1 MLKTTFKRVALL
13 VLAIM
18 ISLSWI
24 HSGRTTAASCLIERG
39 IDPLDILKIE
49 VKHNV
54 FIGIDNSGSM
64 SNTVDGDPFSRS
76 RLDVAKDALELVING
91 VGEGVNWG
99 FFYTAKQDDG
109 DVEDDDPGCAV
120 PQQFNPDGSLITA
133 QGNPF
138 DFGNPPGGSR
148 QDNCVGLELGDMILP
163 VACGN
168 NDNMQNIL
176 DMLRPENQGGIK
188 KGGGTANAPSLDQ
201 IANMI
206 ANNYMGASR
215 PPGQKNIIIYLSDG
229 AEDCACEDNVV
240 QLPLGEP
247 GYVASPDEDVETLR
261 VDDTPGAPVFE
272 NKASFGGSFIET
284 YNTGIMARHALTRID
299 PNFDGSEGDIFI
311 AYVFDDSN
319 TATKAAN
326 NWAWEASGDRW
337 TSRPECGPE
346 GGIGCSRPA
355 VFATDEQKL
364 VDALTN
370 MLAQIGVP
378 SATVSA
384 GGSVVGTVKEIVAS
398 HTNPSLTSSE
408 LVAANGADL
417 EARNLRTVH
426 RNNVLLT
433 TSVDTP
439 EFNGHLRAFNIYEVQ
454 ADNSRIPD
462 FTEVWDAGE
471 ELQTRDIGDG
481 ADPRRIYY
489 DLPNG
494 TRGQLS
500 TVMGTISLAASDL
513 GVAAGFLKN
522 YDPINVGAKTDDD
535 AVEIVEKVIQGW
547 RLVQDVTYGFYKSDG
562 VTLNFSQFETDGF
575 TRTWKLRDATRSG
588 AALVL
593 NPPRSPDADAPEPAV
608 EYGTFYDAQ
617 VNRLTVAYLGANGG
631 MLHAFRADNGY
642 ELYGYV
648 PHDLITKLPNLVE
661 NLVAGANGI
670 LNHEFFIASAA
681 IVQDAYLQDAP
692 SGSPEWRTTLGFGR
706 GIGGKF
712 LTGLDITDVGDWDG
726 TTPAPGP
733 ASIPAGFAAPD
744 LLFTVGN
751 RDGVADPDG
760 SGIAGHNYDGLGETW
775 SLPMLGRVNTGSPE
789 GQWVMFAG
797 SGYGC
802 DGTDEGRYFYVLKL
816 EDGTIYKKMGPIA
829 DKVDGGAG
837 EPGVDQNALVATPA
851 LLNPHDPGVADGR
864 DFVTRAYIGDL
875 QGVVHKLD
883 LTDADPDNWEFGV
896 FFELT
901 SEADQAEAQGFYN
914 QPIATQAAV
923 MKLSGSDRILV
934 FVGTGDDSRVD
945 LVDPE
950 RFKIAGIEDTD
961 SSGTILASD
970 VAFKGTLAP
979 LDSGG
984 EFFFD
989 LPAEERMSVSPVM
1002 ARNTPSNGVV
1012 FFATHRTDLDPVLCE
1027 TNVFSTL
1034 FAAGVSTGLGS
1045 FDLDPSTAG
1054 VQDSADLGEGKIT
1067 GLFHRDGHLY
1077 VSKSGGLNG
1086 ASETQVRGSDEFP
1099 QPMVSAGTI
1108 QVLVD
1113 AFRLS
1118 PF

>member
-1 MLKTTFKRVALL
+1 MLKTASKRVALL

-24 HSGRTTAASCLIERG
+24 HSGPTAASCLIERG

-64 SNTVDGDPFSRS
+64 SGSVTGDPLGRD
-76 RLDVAKDALELVING
+76 RLDVAKDALELVITS
-91 VGEGVNWG
+91 VGDAVNWG
-99 FFYTAKQDDG
+99 FFYTAKQYDG
-109 DVEDDDPGCAV
+109 DIEDDDPGCAV
-120 PQQFNPDGSLITA
+120 PQTFYADGGLILA
-133 QGNPF
+133 QGNPY

-148 QDNCVGLELGDMILP
+148 QDNCVGLELADMVLP

-168 NDNMQNIL
+168 NDNMTNIL
-176 DMLRPENQGGIK
+176 DMLKPDSEGGLK
-188 KGGGTANAPSLDQ
+188 HGGGTSNATSLDQ
-201 IANMI
+201 LGTMI

-215 PPGQKNIIIYLSDG
+215 PAGQKNIIIYLSDG
-229 AEDCACEDNVV
+229 AEDCACEENLVN
-240 QLPLGEP
+240 LPSGD
-247 GYVASPDEDVETLR
+247 GSGAVPDEDDAVLR
-261 VDDTPGAPVFE
+261 VDGTPGSPVYEDMDTFSSDG
-272 NKASFGGSFIET
+272 NFRAA
-284 YNTGIMARHALTRID
+284 YNSGIMARHALRRID

-311 AYVFDDSN
+311 GYVFDDSDR
-319 TATKAAN
+319 ATKAAN
-326 NWAWEASGDRW
+326 HWAWEASGEGW
-337 TSRPECGPE
+337 TSRPECGTG

-355 VFATDEQKL
+355 VFADDEQKL
-364 VDALTN
+364 VDALVS
-370 MLAQIGVP
+370 MLSQIGVP

-384 GGSVVGTVKEIVAS
+384 GASVVGTVKEIVAT
-398 HTNPSLTSSE
+398 HTNPALTSAE
-408 LVAANGADL
+408 LVATGGTDL
-417 EARNLRTVH
+417 EARNLRTIH

-454 ADNSRIPD
+454 ADDSRDPD
-462 FTEVWDAGE
+462 FTEVWDAGG
-471 ELQTRDIGDG
+471 ELQTRDISDG

-489 DLPNG
+489 DLSNG

-500 TVMGTISLAASDL
+500 SVMGTISLSATDL
-513 GVAAGFLKN
+513 GVGTGFLSS
-522 YDPINVGAKTDDD
+522 YDPIGVGAKTDDD

-547 RLVQDVTYGFYKSDG
+547 RLVQDTTYGFYKSDG
-562 VTLNFSQFETDGF
+562 VTLNFSQFESDGS

-593 NPPRSPDADAPEPAV
+593 NPPRSPDADPPEPAA
-608 EYGTFYDAQ
+608 EYSTFYDDQ
-617 VNRLTVAYLGANGG
+617 VNRLTVIYLGANGG

-648 PHDLITKLPNLVE
+648 PHDLLPKLPSLVQ

-670 LNHEFFIASAA
+670 ANHEFFIASSA

-712 LTGLDITDVGDWDG
+712 LTGLDITQVGDWDG
-726 TTPAPGP
+726 TTPAATP
-733 ASIPAGFAAPD
+733 ASIPATFAAPD

-829 DKVDGGAG
+829 DKVDAGAG

-851 LLNPHDPGVADGR
+851 LLNPHEPGVADGR

-875 QGVVHKLD
+875 QGVIHKLD

-901 SEADQAEAQGFYN
+901 SEADQSEAQGFYN
-914 QPIATQAAV
+914 QPITTQASV

-934 FVGTGDDSRVD
+934 FVGTGDDTRVD

-970 VAFKGTLAP
+970 AAFKGDLAA
-979 LDSGG
+979 LDGG
-984 EFFFD
+984 GVFFFD
-989 LPAEERMSVSPVM
+989 LPAGERMSVSPVM
-1002 ARNTPSNGVV
+1002 ARNTAYNGVV
-1012 FFATHRTDLDPVLCE
+1012 FFATHRTELDPVLCQ
-1027 TNVFSTL
+1027 TNFFSTL
-1034 FAAGVSTGLGS
+1034 FAAGVSAGLGS

-1113 AFRLS
+1113 AFRMS